1 MTENSKM
8 PSKVREMTSNTFL
21 SPQCPSTG
29 KILSFLGFSGAGQ
42 LTVEHLERIC
52 SAVLTQVLLPSCP
65 DAVPTSPPPPL
76 LHHGGELLHRAAG
89 LFGRRPARQI
99 L

>member
-8 PSKVREMTSNTFL
+8 PLNVWEMTSNAFL
-21 SPQCPSTG
+21 LPQCPSTG
-29 KILSFLGFSGAGQ
+29 KILSYFGFSDVGQ

-65 DAVPTSPPPPL
+65 YAIPTSQPP
-76 LHHGGELLHRAAG
+76 LHHGGELLHHAAG